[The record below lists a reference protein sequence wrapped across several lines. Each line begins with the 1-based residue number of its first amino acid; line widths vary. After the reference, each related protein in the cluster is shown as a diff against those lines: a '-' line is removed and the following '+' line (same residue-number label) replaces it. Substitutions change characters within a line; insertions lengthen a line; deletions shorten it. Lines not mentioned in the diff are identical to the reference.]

1 MGMKGSPPRTSCN
14 HSSKETRPNILW
26 NQVLTIG
33 TTTNAQLCEAMQD
46 LHKMRIACGE
56 PQSPTHYR
64 HVGSVTK
71 GNPRNGNLGIKPLI
85 VSKVTFKPEK
95 IPLNGKPKPPPPKG
109 LTSTRPQLLKVLV
122 LLDHYLQN
130 IGVLLHRH
138 LEKGP
143 ILQHHHQNPPWPIG
157 KGSNLL
163 PLTIDMRSTMTN
175 IRFMNQNILINN
187 RMAFA
192 MIKIR

>member
-1 MGMKGSPPRTSCN
+1 MKGSPPRTSCN

-46 LHKMRIACGE
+46 LYKMRIACGE

-71 GNPRNGNLGIKPLI
+71 GNPKNGNLGIKPLI

-109 LTSTRPQLLKVLV
+109 PRPPRPTPPKMSESFKTASKIVVAEGSESFETAATKRSSTA
-122 LLDHYLQN
+122 HW
-130 IGVLLHRH
+130 
-138 LEKGP
+138 EGP
-143 ILQHHHQNPPWPIG
+143 KPITFDG
-157 KGSNLL
+157 GYEVDN
-163 PLTIDMRSTMTN
+163 D
-175 IRFMNQNILINN
+175 
-187 RMAFA
+187 
-192 MIKIR
+192 